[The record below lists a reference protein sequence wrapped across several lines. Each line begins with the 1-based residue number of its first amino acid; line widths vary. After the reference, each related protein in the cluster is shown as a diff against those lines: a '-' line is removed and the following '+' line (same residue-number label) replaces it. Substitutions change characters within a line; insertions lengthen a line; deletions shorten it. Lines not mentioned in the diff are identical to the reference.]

1 MARAKTPSASDAS
14 PATDPAA
21 PAAVEAPA
29 AGAGADEE
37 NVPAAA
43 TFKETATRAARQAGD
58 KARDLVSESTSRAAG
73 ALSDVS
79 RMVNDAAETVDEKV
93 GPQYGRYARNAADAL
108 ANFSE
113 TLKNKNAD
121 DLIADARGFVRKSPA
136 VAIGIAAALG
146 FVVARVVKAGLNA
159 ADNDDDADA

>member
-14 PATDPAA
+14 RATDNAVPAVTDA
-21 PAAVEAPA
+21 PAAAAEESGAAA
-29 AGAGADEE
+29 AGL
-37 NVPAAA
+37 
-43 TFKETATRAARQAGD
+43 KETATKAARQAGE
-58 KARDLVSESTSRAAG
+58 KARELVSETTARAAG
-73 ALSDVS
+73 ALNDVS

-113 TLKNKNAD
+113 TLKNKDAD

-146 FVVARVVKAGLNA
+146 FVVARVVKAGFSA
-159 ADNDDDADA
+159 ADANDDADA

>member
-1 MARAKTPSASDAS
+1 MARAKKPSASDAL
-14 PATDPAA
+14 PATETAA
-21 PAAVEAPA
+21 PAAVEARAADPA
-29 AGAGADEE
+29 ANEE

-58 KARDLVSESTSRAAG
+58 KVRDLVSESTSRAAG